1 MNDAGLGRGLTR
13 VVFVPAC
20 GAQKTLAEH
29 AAATAAASA
38 PDSGGGSSSPVAQS
52 SQVATLSAELQRVLG
67 ELAKAQ
73 ALAVRRGT
81 ELERQRQQSTGEAA
95 VCASQPASRPPD

>member
-1 MNDAGLGRGLTR
+1 MTR

-38 PDSGGGSSSPVAQS
+38 PDSGGGSSSPVVQS